1 VKYRKL
7 KIKKELL
14 LSDPYQKLA
23 GVYDRFVEPANR
35 GVRRYVFRLF
45 PPESGKRVLEVGCGT
60 GTNLMFYRQ
69 KENVLCGLD
78 LSPAMLKQAKAK
90 LEDVAFLQQG
100 DALHMPYRD
109 ETFDVVLAM
118 LTLHEMPLEIR
129 DGVIAEMVRV
139 TKKGGRLLLTD
150 YRSGNLRFPRG
161 WLYRLVILFFEIAAG
176 RAHFKNYRTFLRRKG
191 LPELLRKHP
200 LTLEREKIIAA
211 GNLHILALKKE

>member
-1 VKYRKL
+1 M
-7 KIKKELL
+7 
-14 LSDPYQKLA
+14 SDPYQKLA

-69 KENVLCGLD
+69 KGNVLCGLD

-90 LEDVAFLQQG
+90 LEDAAFLQQG

-191 LPELLRKHP
+191 LPELLRKQP
-200 LTLEREKIIAA
+200 VTLEREKIIAA